1 MSALIGILSAAAGV
15 VFSIAVTLAWTLVNR
30 YRKKH
35 EDPNLGHVNNHTYA
49 KPSTPALPISTPP
62 PVVNIV

>member
-35 EDPNLGHVNNHTYA
+35 EDP
-49 KPSTPALPISTPP
+49 ALPISTPP